1 MAILSHP
8 GKLQKGKGEGGV
20 RTRFRNLAPV
30 VDTFRP
36 FCVGLTPESRH
47 LLLGIRQTGHLAG
60 GVAVLTIRAYV
71 RISTADQRCE
81 LQVRELR
88 EHHRTDSGEAF
99 RDVEELIM
107 AIEG

>member
-1 MAILSHP
+1 
-8 GKLQKGKGEGGV
+8 
-20 RTRFRNLAPV
+20 
-30 VDTFRP
+30 
-36 FCVGLTPESRH
+36 
-47 LLLGIRQTGHLAG
+47 
-60 GVAVLTIRAYV
+60 VLTIRAYV

-107 AIEG
+107 AIEGYRPAQRESQTAHLDRQDQRYSGENEAHPEGVE